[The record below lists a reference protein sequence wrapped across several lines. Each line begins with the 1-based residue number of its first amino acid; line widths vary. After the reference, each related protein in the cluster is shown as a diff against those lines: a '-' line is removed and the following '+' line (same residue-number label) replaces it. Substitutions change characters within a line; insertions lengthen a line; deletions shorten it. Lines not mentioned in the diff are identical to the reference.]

1 MNRLPFL
8 IIWQKR
14 KYGMIHFKR
23 EKIDSITQ
31 IAPTQITRE
40 NLRYMYGTGQ
50 EIASK
55 NSQGNKVSHYR
66 TGVQTALGDVEISLW
81 MELVQK
87 LIEKENDQE
96 IFGQLLAWEKA
107 DNCIPSKTSNDL
119 LREAM
124 QSYTYRIYDNK
135 GWWDYVRFNMK
146 YRPEILENDP
156 ALMYVRL
163 ACCDR
168 TSRIPKE
175 QIRHHHEE
183 PDTVPCPYC
192 NKGTVFLMIE
202 NRGG

>member
-1 MNRLPFL
+1 MAQFT
-8 IIWQKR
+8 
-14 KYGMIHFKR
+14 R
-23 EKIDSITQ
+23 EKIDTITQ
-31 IAPTQITRE
+31 IDPNRITRE

-50 EIASK
+50 EIATK

-66 TGVQTALGDVEISLW
+66 VGVETALGDIEVSLW

-107 DNCIPSKTSNDL
+107 DNCIPSMTNNGL

-156 ALMYVRL
+156 DLMYVRL

-175 QIRHHHEE
+175 QIRHFHEE

-192 NKGTVFLMIE
+192 NRVTLFSPVHIE
-202 NRGG
+202 GGNI